1 MAGQEIQPKFMENIP
16 FSYTLKGSNPDQT
29 PNPWTTLT
37 ERTAYENPWIRVSH
51 RDVLN
56 PTGGPGIYGVVHFKN
71 TAIGIVPLDN
81 EGYTW
86 LVGQYRYTLGRYSW
100 EIPEGGG
107 PLGTSL
113 LESAQRELLEE
124 TGITARRWTP
134 LLEMHLSN
142 SVTDEYG
149 VAYLAQDLSFGESSP
164 EDTEQLH
171 IRRVPF
177 SEALRMVMDG
187 EITDALS
194 MAAILKIHM
203 IKGGMNEEV

>member
-1 MAGQEIQPKFMENIP
+1 MQNF
-16 FSYTLKGSNPDQT
+16 TLDCALRSTAPDHV

-56 PTGGPGIYGVVHFKN
+56 PAGGPGIYGVVQFKN
-71 TAIGIVPLDN
+71 TAIGIVPLDD
-81 EGYTW
+81 EGCTW

-149 VAYLAQDLSFGESSP
+149 VVYLAQDLAFGESRP

-177 SEALRMVMDG
+177 SEAFRMVMDG

-194 MAAILKIHM
+194 MAAILKIKVLSEDLV
-203 IKGGMNEEV
+203 IW